1 MAEKIKINSDNNNT
15 EPKNIQG
22 FDDQSGTYPKLE
34 YFDRPSTNASATGSK
49 VNKVYTGGGDKNI
62 SLGLKPLPGS
72 KYPYNQVKETVS
84 GHVTEIDDTPGAE
97 RILFRHR
104 TGSGV
109 EMRNDGTV
117 IISSTGNTVRVTC
130 HDEKVIVEGDAE
142 LSYKGN
148 LTLNV
153 AGDFDLIVGGNFNV
167 TTSGDKI
174 EDTHG
179 SHKHTVRKNQKTVVT
194 KNKSDFINGEY
205 SQTVLGNSNLI
216 TKGTLRNYIQAGVEF
231 YSGDEIIMTAS
242 NMAVLTSPNINIGA
256 SSLTVIGDSGTIG
269 GDEIIHYARNYYG
282 VSATFDEGV
291 TAPTFHGDLDGLA
304 DEAVTADRTNSQL
317 YGDFHGD
324 VGAAAGWSINNVATD
339 TEATVEPVTAIM
351 SDYLHQSSFG
361 ARVVGIDPGNIL
373 RNSVDKT
380 EDYGGV
386 ANRELTVSEVR
397 SKLRDQNALN
407 NEKFI
412 GAMISEGKLN
422 PTYIQSTPGE
432 VGRIISKDMKPK
444 RGNSGLGNKGD
455 KTQRYVT

>member
-1 MAEKIKINSDNNNT
+1 MAENIKVNSNNNT
-15 EPKNIQG
+15 IEPKNTQG
-22 FDDQSGTYPKLE
+22 FDDQTANYPKLS
-34 YFDRPSTNASATGSK
+34 YFDAPSTNKATTGTK

-62 SLGLKPLPGS
+62 ALGLEPLPGS

-104 TGSGV
+104 TGSGI

-142 LSYKGN
+142 LSYNGN

-153 AGDFDLIVGGNFNV
+153 SGDFDLVVGGNFNV

-174 EDTHG
+174 EDVHG
-179 SHKHTVRKNQKTVVT
+179 SHKHTVRKNQKNIVT
-194 KNKSDFINGEY
+194 KNKSEFINGEY
-205 SQTVLGNSNLI
+205 SQTVLGSSSLI
-216 TKGTLRNYIQAGVEF
+216 TKGALKNYIQKGVEF
-231 YSGDEIIMTAS
+231 FSGDEIMMTAQK
-242 NMAVLTSPNINIGA
+242 MASLTSPNINIGA
-256 SSLTVIGDSGTIG
+256 SSLTMIGDSGTIG

-304 DEAVTADRTNSQL
+304 DEAVTADVTNSQN

-351 SDYLHQSSFG
+351 SDYLHKSSFG
-361 ARVVGIDPGNIL
+361 ARVVAIDPGNIL

-386 ANRELTVSEVR
+386 ADRELTVAEVR

-422 PTYIQSTPGE
+422 PTYVQSTPGE
-432 VGRIISKDMKPK
+432 VGRIVGKNMTPK
-444 RGNSGLGNKGD
+444 RGNTGLGNKSD